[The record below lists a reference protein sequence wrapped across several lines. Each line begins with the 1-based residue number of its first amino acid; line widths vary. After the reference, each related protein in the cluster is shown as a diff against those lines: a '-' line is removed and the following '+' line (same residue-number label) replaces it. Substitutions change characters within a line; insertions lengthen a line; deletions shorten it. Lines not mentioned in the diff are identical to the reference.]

1 MSLIHKIIIEYRK
14 IQRRCNEKK
23 QYCYV
28 INLRYYYF
36 KDRNSSFSSEFTF
49 LILIILVLTVI
60 SVLRN

>member
-1 MSLIHKIIIEYRK
+1 MSLIRIIITEYRK

-28 INLRYYYF
+28 INLDYYYF

-49 LILIILVLTVI
+49 LIILVL
-60 SVLRN
+60 VLLS